1 MTDLKILICD
11 VGNAASAIVTVPT
24 GYSMMIDCICHLESP
39 SKADLLNNCVEFWGV
54 TYRK

>member
-11 VGNAASAIVTVPT
+11 VENAASAIVKVPT

-39 SKADLLNNCVEFWGV
+39 SKADLLNNCVEFGGV